1 MYFETIAGDNE
12 LVIEQEKN
20 SDKKLNSD
28 EDESYLLA
36 LKLHEELNGS
46 SFEFNNKQFKI
57 IDERWELIDP
67 TPDVYKLFNQF
78 NFEFFSEKLSSVF
91 VEWSKRMTR

>member
-12 LVIEQEKN
+12 LVIEQEKKF
-20 SDKKLNSD
+20 DKKLNSN

-36 LKLHEELNGS
+36 LKLHEELNGC
-46 SFEFNNKQFKI
+46 SFEYDNKDLKI

-67 TPDVYKLFNQF
+67 TPDVYKLFNEF
-78 NFEFFSEKLSSVF
+78 NFDFFSEKLSTVF
-91 VEWSKRMTR
+91 VEWSKQMTK